1 MNYNAK
7 IQYNRNILKK
17 DCSIVAKNLYYYF
30 GQLRH
35 ARSDDF
41 LCNVTRNRYV
51 QSLSIKKMTIEKEN
65 CELVEMLIDSGAE
78 DSKINKL
85 TWEKLGRPELT
96 PTCFRLIMAS
106 GAAVDLLGQF
116 NASIILDQHEY
127 ELPLYV
133 TVRDD
138 TTNVIGWQWFP
149 ILDRLNWNSIFG
161 RKHCKIRQ
169 ISHTAKKKHDFSKSR
184 QQRATQ
190 HYYITLTAEGVDL
203 PMILDTGA
211 SYSLI
216 DMAHWEKLGKPKC
229 KLDSDRRP
237 MIDGSG
243 AKLDIA
249 GICWVKVKYQGKQK
263 LLPLRVLRNYDSE
276 PIIGV
281 NWFHS
286 LNFDF
291 NSIFNG
297 HPENEEPVSPPESAS
312 NYQQNGRKGKC
323 QIIQNTWA
331 KVKAWFSAWLF
342 EDVGKTYWLRIN
354 IKKCTNH

>member
-1 MNYNAK
+1 MK
-7 IQYNRNILKK
+7 
-17 DCSIVAKNLYYYF
+17 
-30 GQLRH
+30 
-35 ARSDDF
+35 
-41 LCNVTRNRYV
+41 
-51 QSLSIKKMTIEKEN
+51 IEKEN
-65 CELVEMLIDSGAE
+65 CELLNMLIDSG
-78 DSKINKL
+78 SGRSMINKL

-96 PTCFRLIMAS
+96 PTCFELIAAS
-106 GAAVDLLGQF
+106 GAAVNLLGQF
-116 NASIILDQHEY
+116 NANIILDQHEY

-133 TVRDD
+133 TDRDD

-149 ILDRLNWNSIFG
+149 ILDRLNWNTIFG

-169 ISHTAKKKHDFSKSR
+169 TSHTAKKKHDFSKSR

-190 HYYITLTAEGVDL
+190 HYYITLNAEGVDL
-203 PMILDTGA
+203 LMMLDTGT
-211 SYSLI
+211 SRSLI
-216 DMAHWEKLGKPKC
+216 GMADWEKLGKPKC
-229 KLDSDRRP
+229 KLNSDCP
-237 MIDGSG
+237 LMIDGSG

-249 GICWVKVKYQGKQK
+249 GICWVKVKYLGKQK
-263 LLPLRVLRNYDSE
+263 LLPLRIIRNYDLE
-276 PIIGV
+276 PIIGT